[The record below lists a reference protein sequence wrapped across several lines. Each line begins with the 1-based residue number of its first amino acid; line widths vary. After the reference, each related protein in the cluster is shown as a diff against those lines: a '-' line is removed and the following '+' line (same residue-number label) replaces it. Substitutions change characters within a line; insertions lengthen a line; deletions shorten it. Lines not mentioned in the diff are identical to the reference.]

1 MYYPVPSHAQT
12 QTHTPHAGIRVLAI
26 VIARTARRV
35 YIRTYNCLH
44 LAIRATPCITISLAP
59 HVPGTITDTGALTPA
74 GLSPGEWIPCHQRAR
89 IFTAGQ
95 GAARTR
101 TLAAAAPAPAPDG
114 AVVAGPI
121 PVKVSGGEGSTR
133 SRRSLLQR
141 REEPAV
147 ARAQEEAAPGG
158 IHAHRTVNLS
168 TRGGNIKEK
177 RVDSALSSSS
187 ALPASPPP
195 ARYHAAPT

>member
-1 MYYPVPSHAQT
+1 M
-12 QTHTPHAGIRVLAI
+12 
-26 VIARTARRV
+26 
-35 YIRTYNCLH
+35 
-44 LAIRATPCITISLAP
+44 CISKIFTEMREEKERK
-59 HVPGTITDTGALTPA
+59 AL
-74 GLSPGEWIPCHQRAR
+74 RAR
-89 IFTAGQ
+89 WE
-95 GAARTR
+95 
-101 TLAAAAPAPAPDG
+101 DG
-114 AVVAGPI
+114 REWKPGNG
-121 PVKVSGGEGSTR
+121 KGRGEGEESTS

-141 REEPAV
+141 RGELAV

-195 ARYHAAPT
+195 HDAMPRPSPHRKRAK